1 MSPCVLGVLV
11 LVRPRG
17 GVRESAIAAFYW
29 SSRRVV
35 VVVAIIMVASIERA
49 RSRVKLCT
57 TMREREGLL

>member
-1 MSPCVLGVLV
+1 MV

-17 GVRESAIAAFYW
+17 GVRESVIAAFYW

>member
-1 MSPCVLGVLV
+1 MV

-17 GVRESAIAAFYW
+17 GVRESVIAAFYW

-49 RSRVKLCT
+49 RCRVKLCT